1 MLTRFPTLLL
11 SMVFGATSFAQQ
23 PSPPSPSSNPRT
35 PAVTQEE
42 LVKRLS
48 FSVDSLAKLGQ
59 FSGVVVL
66 SKNGVPVYQSAHG
79 LADRERGSANNLETA
94 FNLGS
99 INKIFTQIAIRQL
112 SDAGKID
119 LDSTLAK
126 Y

>member
-1 MLTRFPTLLL
+1 MLTRLPALLL

-23 PSPPSPSSNPRT
+23 PSPPSTTSGPRA
-35 PAVTQEE
+35 PAPTQAE
-42 LVKRLS
+42 LVKRLT

-66 SKNGVPVYQSAHG
+66 SKNEVPVYQSAHG
-79 LADRERGSANNLETA
+79 LADRERGVANNLETT

-112 SDAGKID
+112 FDA
-119 LDSTLAK
+119 
-126 Y
+126 